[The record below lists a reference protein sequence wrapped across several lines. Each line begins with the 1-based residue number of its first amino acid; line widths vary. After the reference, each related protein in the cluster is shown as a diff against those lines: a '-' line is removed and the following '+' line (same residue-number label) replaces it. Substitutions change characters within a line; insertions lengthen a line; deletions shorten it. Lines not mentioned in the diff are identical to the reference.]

1 MPKNSEDYW
10 REREEEQ
17 RKHNITNEREYR
29 KNLERIYKNMLSEVS
44 DQIYSFYA
52 KYANKEGI
60 SMAEAKRRANK
71 LDIVA
76 YAEKAKKYVKEKDFS
91 DQANE
96 EMRIYNLTMKV
107 NRLELLKA
115 QIGLELCAGSDE
127 IEKFMTEQ
135 LEDRTLAEIERQA
148 GILGKSIQNNK
159 EFAKAIVNA
168 SFHNATFSD
177 RIWAEQASLRSQLS
191 TILQNALI
199 AGRHPRDFIPQ
210 IRKIFDV
217 TKSQA
222 NRLLVTEMARVQTE
236 AQMQSFKRNGFD
248 EYTFL
253 ALGTACEVC
262 RKIDGHH
269 FKVEK
274 ANAGVNMPPMHPH
287 CRCSASAY
295 MDDEEYE
302 AWLNSYKDHGL
313 TWDEW
318 KNAVHQQYY
327 RKIVKGEE
335 IQKFEYDSK
344 QILNTKKVVT
354 YIEDDVYLSSGAK
367 IKPRSLHKMVSQSKE
382 AMKSLGINNKKLT
395 YVIYNP
401 SEIPTALGKFDAIK
415 NTVFYSTDILSKN
428 TSSKPSRKHKVSD
441 VIFHEMVHKKQAE
454 IFEENNSKITD
465 ENYEDYIRYSCK
477 KAKKFLDSIVAEG
490 YDIYGISNYAN
501 KNILFGRFDE
511 VEAEYKTKERKG

>member
-17 RKHNITNEREYR
+17 RKHNITDEREYR

-71 LDIVA
+71 LDIEA

-127 IEKFMTEQ
+127 IEKFMAEQ
-135 LEDRTLAEIERQA
+135 LEGRTLAEIERQA

-159 EFAKAIVNA
+159 ELAKAIVNA

-177 RIWAEQASLRSQLS
+177 RIWAEQASLRNQLS

-269 FKVEK
+269 FKVET

-287 CRCSASAY
+287 CRCSTSAY
-295 MDDEEYE
+295 MDDDDYNEWLDSYSAHHLNFQDWKDANRSPLLRIENNAVYHNGFGITLRDKYASDEFKLKVLRSHEEFAKKGWQSTE
-302 AWLNSYKDHGL
+302 HFNKQLLGRLNSGRIKSKDDIFDTLSKPVNYIDLETHRYVKFYNNIGIVIDDINGYL
-313 TWDEW
+313 TTI
-318 KNAVHQQYY
+318 VP
-327 RKIVKGEE
+327 RKTI
-335 IQKFEYDSK
+335 
-344 QILNTKKVVT
+344 KKDWV
-354 YIEDDVYLSSGAK
+354 
-367 IKPRSLHKMVSQSKE
+367 
-382 AMKSLGINNKKLT
+382 KKL
-395 YVIYNP
+395 
-401 SEIPTALGKFDAIK
+401 
-415 NTVFYSTDILSKN
+415 
-428 TSSKPSRKHKVSD
+428 
-441 VIFHEMVHKKQAE
+441 
-454 IFEENNSKITD
+454 
-465 ENYEDYIRYSCK
+465 
-477 KAKKFLDSIVAEG
+477 
-490 YDIYGISNYAN
+490 
-501 KNILFGRFDE
+501 
-511 VEAEYKTKERKG
+511 

>member
-17 RKHNITNEREYR
+17 RKHNITDEREYR

-71 LDIVA
+71 LDIEA

-127 IEKFMTEQ
+127 IEKFMAEQ
-135 LEDRTLAEIERQA
+135 LEGRTLAEIERQA

-159 EFAKAIVNA
+159 ELAKAIVNA

-177 RIWAEQASLRSQLS
+177 RIWAEQASLRNQLS

-269 FKVEK
+269 FKVET

-287 CRCSASAY
+287 CRCSTSAY
-295 MDDEEYE
+295 MDDDDYNDWLDSYSEHHLNFQDWKDANRSSLLRIENNAVYHNDFGITLRDKYANDEFKIKVLRSHEEFAKKGWQSTE
-302 AWLNSYKDHGL
+302 HFNKQLLGRLNSGRIKSKDDIFDTLSKPVNYIDLETHRYVKFYNNIGIVIDDINGYL
-313 TWDEW
+313 TTI
-318 KNAVHQQYY
+318 VP
-327 RKIVKGEE
+327 RKTI
-335 IQKFEYDSK
+335 
-344 QILNTKKVVT
+344 KKDWV
-354 YIEDDVYLSSGAK
+354 
-367 IKPRSLHKMVSQSKE
+367 
-382 AMKSLGINNKKLT
+382 KKL
-395 YVIYNP
+395 
-401 SEIPTALGKFDAIK
+401 
-415 NTVFYSTDILSKN
+415 
-428 TSSKPSRKHKVSD
+428 
-441 VIFHEMVHKKQAE
+441 
-454 IFEENNSKITD
+454 
-465 ENYEDYIRYSCK
+465 
-477 KAKKFLDSIVAEG
+477 
-490 YDIYGISNYAN
+490 
-501 KNILFGRFDE
+501 
-511 VEAEYKTKERKG
+511 

>member
-17 RKHNITNEREYR
+17 RKHNITDEREYR

-71 LDIVA
+71 LDIEA

-127 IEKFMTEQ
+127 IEKFMAEQ
-135 LEDRTLAEIERQA
+135 LEGRTLAEIERQA

-159 EFAKAIVNA
+159 ELAKAIVNA

-177 RIWAEQASLRSQLS
+177 RIWAEQASLRNQLS

-269 FKVEK
+269 FKVET

-287 CRCSASAY
+287 CRCSTSAY
-295 MDDEEYE
+295 MDD
-302 AWLNSYKDHGL
+302 
-313 TWDEW
+313 
-318 KNAVHQQYY
+318 
-327 RKIVKGEE
+327 
-335 IQKFEYDSK
+335 
-344 QILNTKKVVT
+344 
-354 YIEDDVYLSSGAK
+354 DD
-367 IKPRSLHKMVSQSKE
+367 
-382 AMKSLGINNKKLT
+382 
-395 YVIYNP
+395 YN
-401 SEIPTALGKFDAIK
+401 DW
-415 NTVFYSTDILSKN
+415 
-428 TSSKPSRKHKVSD
+428 
-441 VIFHEMVHKKQAE
+441 
-454 IFEENNSKITD
+454 
-465 ENYEDYIRYSCK
+465 
-477 KAKKFLDSIVAEG
+477 LDSYSEHHLNFQ
-490 YDIYGISNYAN
+490 DWKDAN
-501 KNILFGRFDE
+501 RSSLLRIENL
-511 VEAEYKTKERKG
+511 

>member
-17 RKHNITNEREYR
+17 RKHNITDEREYR

-71 LDIVA
+71 LDIEA

-127 IEKFMTEQ
+127 IEKFMAEQ
-135 LEDRTLAEIERQA
+135 LEGRTLAEIERQA

-159 EFAKAIVNA
+159 ELAKAIVNA

-177 RIWAEQASLRSQLS
+177 RIWAEQASLRNQLS

-269 FKVEK
+269 FKVET

-287 CRCSASAY
+287 CRCSTSAF
-295 MDDEEYE
+295 MDDDDYNEWLDSYSAHHLNFQDWKDANRSSLLRIENNAVYHNGFGITLRDKYASDEFKLKVLRSHEEFAKKGWQSTE
-302 AWLNSYKDHGL
+302 HFNKQLLGRLNSGRIKSKDDIFDTLSKPVNYIDLETHRYVKFYNNIGIVIDDINGYL
-313 TWDEW
+313 TTI
-318 KNAVHQQYY
+318 VP
-327 RKIVKGEE
+327 RKTI
-335 IQKFEYDSK
+335 
-344 QILNTKKVVT
+344 KKDWV
-354 YIEDDVYLSSGAK
+354 
-367 IKPRSLHKMVSQSKE
+367 
-382 AMKSLGINNKKLT
+382 KKL
-395 YVIYNP
+395 
-401 SEIPTALGKFDAIK
+401 
-415 NTVFYSTDILSKN
+415 
-428 TSSKPSRKHKVSD
+428 
-441 VIFHEMVHKKQAE
+441 
-454 IFEENNSKITD
+454 
-465 ENYEDYIRYSCK
+465 
-477 KAKKFLDSIVAEG
+477 
-490 YDIYGISNYAN
+490 
-501 KNILFGRFDE
+501 
-511 VEAEYKTKERKG
+511 